1 MVVKGHDNQN
11 EMDQPPLLANH
22 LSEEEGSP
30 PPMMFSYVSKTF
42 LGKKKISLKVAS
54 RESGD
59 IQWSDHL
66 RTDNSS
72 ETLVTLSSYTPCSST
87 TPRPGPSSTASRSC
101 IALHCSLPVV
111 L

>member
-59 IQWSDHL
+59 IQ
-66 RTDNSS
+66 
-72 ETLVTLSSYTPCSST
+72 
-87 TPRPGPSSTASRSC
+87 
-101 IALHCSLPVV
+101 
-111 L
+111 

>member
-42 LGKKKISLKVAS
+42 LGTKKISLKVAS

-59 IQWSDHL
+59 SQWSDPF
-66 RTDNSS
+66 TID
-72 ETLVTLSSYTPCSST
+72 TVGDTGKIVCKLV
-87 TPRPGPSSTASRSC
+87 
-101 IALHCSLPVV
+101 SLCR
-111 L
+111 